1 MWSVGCDNMSQTS
14 MIFFRDAQSSRHAWV
29 CVVSWIQERGRG
41 EGGEEEAGRVQ
52 LRAFESLGRSGFS
65 YNTLLM
71 TTMTIIQPQKCGVE
85 TRFFFHLFY
94 SDPIWRL
101 EPNFLVN
108 YRLRV
113 CNTISV
119 DLVLDCRSWNIKNFS
134 IIFLC
139 RNLAVCASSLWWVFP
154 LPGSRTVFII
164 IDHNPS

>member
-41 EGGEEEAGRVQ
+41 EGGGEEAGRVQ

-71 TTMTIIQPQKCGVE
+71 TTMTIIQPQWCGVE
-85 TRFFFHLFY
+85 TRFYFHLLY

-101 EPNFLVN
+101 GPDFLVN
-108 YRLRV
+108 YSLRV
-113 CNTISV
+113 CNMISIR
-119 DLVLDCRSWNIKNFS
+119 LVLSR
-134 IIFLC
+134 IFLC

-154 LPGSRTVFII
+154 LPVSRTVFII
-164 IDHNPS
+164 IDHSPIIVISSLNSL